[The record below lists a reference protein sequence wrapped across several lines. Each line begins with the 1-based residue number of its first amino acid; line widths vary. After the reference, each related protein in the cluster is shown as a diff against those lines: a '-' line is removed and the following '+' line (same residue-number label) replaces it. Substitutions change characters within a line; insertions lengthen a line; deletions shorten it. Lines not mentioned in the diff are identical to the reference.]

1 MKIAPYSY
9 RLKMMNN
16 ATSKIVKF
24 VRLIFSIGLFL
35 ALFFVPAGT
44 LKWPEAWILIVLYT
58 VTILGVVIW
67 LKKNDPE
74 LLKERSKRKKN
85 VKPWDRILMFVYVF
99 FLMLFIIIAGLD
111 AVRFRWS
118 NVPLFLKIIGFLGFI
133 PGFILGFW
141 AMRVKTYL
149 SDAVRIQ
156 EDRGHK
162 VCKTGPYGYVRHPM
176 YIGIIIIMLCLPFAL
191 GSFFALIPAIIIVV
205 LFVVRTALEDKTLQ
219 EELPGYKEYTETVH
233 FRLIPRVW

>member
-1 MKIAPYSY
+1 MPGKTFSKAIKI
-9 RLKMMNN
+9 
-16 ATSKIVKF
+16 I
-24 VRLIFSIGLFL
+24 RLIFSIGLFL

-74 LLKERSKRKKN
+74 LLKERSQRKKN

-141 AMRVKTYL
+141 AMRVNTYL

-162 VCKTGPYGYVRHPM
+162 VCKTGPYRYVRHPM
-176 YIGIIIIMLCLPFAL
+176 YIGIIIVMLFFPFAL
-191 GSFFALIPAIIIVV
+191 GSFFALIPAIIIVA
-205 LFVVRTALEDKTLQ
+205 LFVIRTVLEDKTLQ
-219 EELPGYKEYTETVH
+219 KELPGYKEYAETVR